1 MLISVWVKTIIHV
14 IFNANISV
22 GSCYLAIVHRL
33 VLYLLD
39 QTFTRKN
46 SDNAISIIH
55 TNEEG
60 KLKILLTRFKL
71 PNYGTHTVKSVLQLA
86 LISLEKDIFER
97 H

>member
-1 MLISVWVKTIIHV
+1 MYLTVLQAKPSYILYSMLISVWGKTIIHV

-55 TNEEG
+55 INEKRESS
-60 KLKILLTRFKL
+60 K
-71 PNYGTHTVKSVLQLA
+71 YC
-86 LISLEKDIFER
+86 
-97 H
+97 